1 MSYSETIAKITATD
15 PKADKIVR
23 KQSVIISDYFMRKC
37 VIYYTLR
44 SMVFTLKEIKNKAG

>member
-37 VIYYTLR
+37 VIHYTLR